1 MSHALFFHVFMA
13 ESEINTFTF
22 RTNIFGKCCYISILN
37 YNRRLFNCD
46 NRRIETNYWLRV
58 FIANNIT
65 AYLTDDQ

>member
-46 NRRIETNYWLRV
+46 NRRIETNY
-58 FIANNIT
+58 
-65 AYLTDDQ
+65 